1 VRTHPETGR
10 KALYVNP
17 GHTMRFVG
25 WTEEESTPLLEFLYQ
40 HQVKPEFTCRFSWAP
55 KSIALWD
62 NRCVM
67 HNPVNDYHGHK
78 RLLYRI
84 TLKGDTP
91 A

>member
-1 VRTHPETGR
+1 
-10 KALYVNP
+10 
-17 GHTMRFVG
+17 
-25 WTEEESTPLLEFLYQ
+25 
-40 HQVKPEFTCRFSWAP
+40 
-55 KSIALWD
+55 
-62 NRCVM
+62 VM